1 MNDPG
6 DNPAMLSAFRNLRV
20 SIKIILPLAMMALM
34 ALGVGGF
41 ISRTMIAVDGD
52 YSDLIDREAT
62 AATFSSRL
70 NALTLDLGRSVW
82 VAVAY
87 PEAINIADS
96 IGIIETMEAELAA
109 RIGPVRA
116 GVAGTPL
123 AADLAAFERE
133 FPAAQRIA
141 LTELRRM
148 QTNQVAEAVYSL
160 REDFYPRIGQLRDVN
175 RRLTEGLLAVADARR
190 DALSAEARSAVIS
203 ALVVLGLGVALSLAF
218 GVWLTLATVVRPF
231 GRIDRSMQQLAGG
244 DLDTKVNDT
253 ERGDEIGGMARAL
266 QVFAGGLRDAAVLR
280 LEQEALKLRTEQ
292 DRKAGLI
299 ALAGNLEQT
308 VGGVVEGIAS
318 AAGELNAAAT
328 SMVGIAEATS
338 SRAGIVSN
346 ASGEASGNVNT
357 VAAATEELAASVAE
371 ISRQVADSARMAG
384 AAVEQANRTNAT
396 VANLTEAAAK
406 IGEVTRLIGDIAGQ
420 TNLLALNATIEAAR
434 AGEAGKGF
442 AVVASEVKAL
452 ANQTAQATGSIAT
465 QIQAMQ
471 AATREA
477 ATDIGV
483 IRDSIGSINEVTAAI
498 AAAVEQQGAATRD
511 IAQNVQR
518 AAVGTAEIATA
529 IDGVTTAAS
538 ETGGAAG
545 QVQATS
551 ATLAEQAATLRRE
564 VGEFLGRVRAA

>member
-1 MNDPG
+1 MNAPG

-20 SIKIILPLAMMALM
+20 SIKIILPLALMALM

-148 QTNQVAEAVYSL
+148 QTNQFAEAVYSL

-518 AAVGTAEIATA
+518 AAVGTAEIAAA

>member
-20 SIKIILPLAMMALM
+20 SIKIILPLALMALM
-34 ALGVGGF
+34 ALGVGGYM
-41 ISRTMIAVDGD
+41 SHTTNRVDARYTSLLAG
-52 YSDLIDREAT
+52 EAT

-70 NALTLDLGRSVW
+70 NLLTLDLARSVW

-87 PEAINIADS
+87 PEPANIAGS
-96 IGIIETMEAELAA
+96 INAIEAMEADFAA
-109 RIGPVRA
+109 RIAPVRA
-116 GVAGTPL
+116 AVAGTPL
-123 AADLAAFERE
+123 AADLAALEQD
-133 FPAAQRIA
+133 FPISRRLA
-141 LTELRRM
+141 LSELRRM
-148 QTNQVAEAVYSL
+148 QSNEIAEAVYSL
-160 REDFYPRIGQLRDVN
+160 REDFYPRIGQLREVN
-175 RRLTEGLLAVADARR
+175 RRLTDGLLAVADRR
-190 DALSAEARSAVIS
+190 SDAISGEVASAVQLSLI
-203 ALVVLGLGVALSLAF
+203 VLGLGVALSLA
-218 GVWLTLATVVRPF
+218 GGMWLTIAAVVRPF
-231 GRIDRSMQQLAGG
+231 SRIDRSMQQLAGG
-244 DLDTKVNDT
+244 DLNTKVNDI

-266 QVFAGGLRDAAVLR
+266 QVFAGGLRDAEALR
-280 LEQEALKLRTEQ
+280 LEQEALKVRAEQ
-292 DRKAGLI
+292 DRKAALI
-299 ALAGNLEQT
+299 SMAGNLEQT
-308 VGGVVEGIAS
+308 VGGVVDGIAS

-328 SMVGIAEATS
+328 SMVAIAESTS

-498 AAAVEQQGAATRD
+498 AAAVEEQGAATRD

-518 AAVGTAEIATA
+518 AAMGTSEIATA

-551 ATLAEQAATLRRE
+551 AALAEQAATLRKE
-564 VGEFLGRVRAA
+564 VGDFLSRVRAA